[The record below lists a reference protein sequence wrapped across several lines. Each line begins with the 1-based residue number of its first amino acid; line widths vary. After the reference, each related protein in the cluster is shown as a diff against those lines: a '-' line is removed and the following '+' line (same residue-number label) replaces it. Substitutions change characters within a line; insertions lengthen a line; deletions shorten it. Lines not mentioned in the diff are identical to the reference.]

1 MSDRETER
9 RMLDAAIAL
18 VHGQGISTGLESI
31 PFDEVVR
38 NAGVSRTSAYRR
50 WPKRDR
56 FYGDVLLELAGGTT
70 LPAPATD
77 IVGPAADVVLDHAPR
92 LRSPEGHRDLVVELL
107 RVSIGADYQVVST
120 SPQWRTFTV
129 LLASHQGITDPQ
141 VRKEVTTALA
151 TAERRVTDAR
161 ARAYAQFTGLLGY
174 RLVAPLAGPDGFE
187 LMSRAAGATMS
198 GLLTRLTLRAGAA
211 DSPRP
216 MRAFGSTQP
225 ALWDPAV
232 YMVASTVLAY
242 IEPDPGVQWTQARI
256 DDLVTALATY
266 ASTPGPGRGAR
277 SSPPPGRSRPR
288 SW

>member
-9 RMLDAAIAL
+9 RVLDAAVAL
-18 VHGQGISTGLESI
+18 VHEQGISTGLESI

-38 NAGVSRTSAYRR
+38 QAGVSRTSAYRR
-50 WPKRDR
+50 WPKRDH

-70 LPAPATD
+70 LPAPETS
-77 IVGPAADVVLDHAPR
+77 ILGPAADVVLDHAPR
-92 LRSPEGHRDLVVELL
+92 LDSTQGHRDLVVELL

-141 VRKEVTTALA
+141 VRDEVTAALA
-151 TAERRVTDAR
+151 SAERRVTDAR

-198 GLLTRLTLRAGAA
+198 GLLTRLTLGENAT
-211 DSPRP
+211 DTPRP

-225 ALWDPAV
+225 AQWDPAV

-242 IEPDPGVQWTQARI
+242 IEPDPGVQWTHTRI
-256 DDLVTALATY
+256 DDLVTALTSY
-266 ASTPGPGRGAR
+266 V
-277 SSPPPGRSRPR
+277 SSV
-288 SW
+288 